1 MEGNSPEELQRELD
15 RLWQRVTHGP
25 PEGMPSAPPTASSD
39 FIFADSPSITQEASM
54 EAISLVKRQHR
65 SEVLRLK
72 QLVELKDQSVR
83 ELKSR
88 LAETETDL
96 QRMRAASQ
104 RQEEAVYQEVL
115 NVSAE
120 LDSARKG
127 LDEQARRHE
136 EEQKVL
142 RSIAENMRRQLA
154 SEATRWR
161 EAEHSWNER
170 EQQYLLELRELQT
183 RAERLQQQSAK
194 GEVQAARSHGELSE
208 AKNAIEKTLAELLLE
223 RQERET
229 AAKERDKALARVKE
243 VEEHVLELQNLWQ
256 EERAQWQ
263 ELWDRER
270 STWES
275 QRQQFRAWEERVQKQ
290 REDFHQNLEKM
301 EERDTT
307 HAGNMAEVLRKSSDS
322 VEKINTLLRS
332 AAETA
337 KNAATT
343 AAVAALGP
351 RPIFP
356 GLRFRSWR
364 AVVAAAAVAVL
375 LAASVPVYRYM
386 TRFEAVLA
394 SSHAIESTNPTG
406 IAYDGNVVWISQWDG
421 RLTSVDPKDP
431 AVPLRTLRV
440 NAKAPYHPAGMVLW
454 GEKLYSLDTGQ
465 SRIFRHSLAAPETVE
480 ESWPTPGPAPTALAS
495 DGQNLWTYDAATRQM
510 YRHLGEGPQS
520 QSEPYSIPSDLAPS
534 AIAWHRGELWL
545 VDAKQSRLLIFT
557 RNGRVLELQRST
569 QLAEPLSAILL
580 TQTLGDEGGSQL
592 ELWGLSVPSVGLPTF
607 KKFRIRK

>member
-356 GLRFRSWR
+356 GLRFRSS
-364 AVVAAAAVAVL
+364 L
-375 LAASVPVYRYM
+375 YDPV
-386 TRFEAVLA
+386 
-394 SSHAIESTNPTG
+394 
-406 IAYDGNVVWISQWDG
+406 
-421 RLTSVDPKDP
+421 
-431 AVPLRTLRV
+431 
-440 NAKAPYHPAGMVLW
+440 
-454 GEKLYSLDTGQ
+454 
-465 SRIFRHSLAAPETVE
+465 
-480 ESWPTPGPAPTALAS
+480 
-495 DGQNLWTYDAATRQM
+495 
-510 YRHLGEGPQS
+510 
-520 QSEPYSIPSDLAPS
+520 
-534 AIAWHRGELWL
+534 
-545 VDAKQSRLLIFT
+545 
-557 RNGRVLELQRST
+557 
-569 QLAEPLSAILL
+569 
-580 TQTLGDEGGSQL
+580 
-592 ELWGLSVPSVGLPTF
+592 
-607 KKFRIRK
+607 